1 MQTNHFSFKLMITY
15 TDATLDD
22 LPFIVDVYNS
32 TIASRQVTADLQRV
46 SVESRLAWFE
56 QHNPQKR
63 PLWLIKYQN
72 QPCGWVSLSSFYG
85 RPAYDK
91 TVEISLYIHQDFR
104 GKKIGQTIVTQIELF
119 AKQIGIE
126 AILSYVFGHNTPS
139 IKLFEKLHYQHWA
152 LLPKIAE
159 LDGVKRDLVILGKH
173 LD

>member
-1 MQTNHFSFKLMITY
+1 MITY

-22 LPFIVDVYNS
+22 LPFIVEVYNS
-32 TIASRQVTADLQRV
+32 TIASRQVTADLQPV
-46 SVESRLAWFE
+46 SIESRFAWFE

-63 PLWLIKYQN
+63 PLWLIKYHD

-104 GKKIGQTIVTQIELF
+104 GQKIGQITVAKMESF
-119 AKQIGIE
+119 AKQAGIE
-126 AILSYVFGHNTPS
+126 AILSYIFGHNIAS
-139 IKLFEKLHYQHWA
+139 LNLFEKMNYKQWA
-152 LLPKIAE
+152 LLPKVAE
-159 LDGVKRDLVILGKH
+159 LDGVKRDLVILGKR

>member
-1 MQTNHFSFKLMITY
+1 MITY

-32 TIASRQVTADLQRV
+32 TIASRQITADLQPV
-46 SVESRLAWFE
+46 SVESRVVWFN
-56 QHNPQKR
+56 QHNPKNR
-63 PLWLIKYQN
+63 PIWLIKYSN

-85 RPAYDK
+85 RAAFEK
-91 TVEISLYIHQDFR
+91 TVEISLYLHEDFR
-104 GKKIGQTIVTQIELF
+104 GKKIGQTTIERIELF
-119 AKQIGIE
+119 AKQAGIE
-126 AILSYVFGHNTPS
+126 SIFSYVFGHNLPS
-139 IKLFEKLHYQHWA
+139 MNLFKKMNYQQWA

>member
-1 MQTNHFSFKLMITY
+1 MITY
-15 TDATLDD
+15 VNATLDD
-22 LPFIVDVYNS
+22 LPFIVEVYNS
-32 TIASRQVTADLQRV
+32 TIASRQVTADLQPV
-46 SVESRLAWFE
+46 SVESRIAWFE

-104 GKKIGQTIVTQIELF
+104 GKKIGQTVVREIESF
-119 AKQIGIE
+119 AKQVGID
-126 AILSYVFGHNTPS
+126 AILSYVFVHNVPS
-139 IKLFEKLHYQHWA
+139 IKLFEKMHYQQWA

-159 LDGVKRDLVILGKH
+159 LDGVKRNLIILGKRF
-173 LD
+173 D

>member
-1 MQTNHFSFKLMITY
+1 MITY

-22 LPFIVDVYNS
+22 LPFIVEVYNS
-32 TIASRQVTADLQRV
+32 TIACRQVTADLQPV
-46 SVESRLAWFE
+46 SVESRFAWFE

-63 PLWLIKYQN
+63 PLWLIKYHN

-104 GKKIGQTIVTQIELF
+104 GKKIGQTTVAKMESF
-119 AKQIGIE
+119 AKQAGIE
-126 AILSYVFGHNTPS
+126 AILSYIFGHNIAS
-139 IKLFEKLHYQHWA
+139 LNLFEKMNYKQWA
-152 LLPKIAE
+152 LLPKVAE
-159 LDGVKRDLVILGKH
+159 LDGVKRDLVILGKR

>member
-1 MQTNHFSFKLMITY
+1 MITY

-22 LPFIVDVYNS
+22 LPFIVAVYNS
-32 TIASRQVTADLQRV
+32 TIASRQVTADLQPV
-46 SVESRLAWFE
+46 SVESRFTWFE

-63 PLWLIKYQN
+63 PLWLIKYHN

-104 GKKIGQTIVTQIELF
+104 GKKIGQTTVAKMESF
-119 AKQIGIE
+119 AKQAGIE
-126 AILSYVFGHNTPS
+126 AILSYIFGHNIAS
-139 IKLFEKLHYQHWA
+139 LNLFEKMHYKQWA
-152 LLPKIAE
+152 LLPKVAE
-159 LDGVKRDLVILGKH
+159 LDGVKRDLVILGKR

>member
-1 MQTNHFSFKLMITY
+1 MITY

-22 LPFIVDVYNS
+22 LPFIVEVYNS
-32 TIASRQVTADLQRV
+32 TIACRQVTADLQPV
-46 SVESRLAWFE
+46 SVESRFAWFE
-56 QHNPQKR
+56 QHNTQKR

-104 GKKIGQTIVTQIELF
+104 GKKIGQTTVAKMESF
-119 AKQIGIE
+119 AKQAGIE
-126 AILSYVFGHNTPS
+126 AILSYIFGHNIAS
-139 IKLFEKLHYQHWA
+139 LNLFEKMHYNQWA
-152 LLPKIAE
+152 LLPKVAE
-159 LDGVKRDLVILGKH
+159 LDGVKRDLVILGKR

>member
-1 MQTNHFSFKLMITY
+1 MITY

-22 LPFIVDVYNS
+22 LPFIVAVYNS
-32 TIASRQVTADLQRV
+32 TIASRQVTADLQPV
-46 SVESRLAWFE
+46 SVESRFAWFE

-63 PLWLIKYQN
+63 PLWLIKYHD

-104 GKKIGQTIVTQIELF
+104 GQKIGQITVAKMESF
-119 AKQIGIE
+119 AKQAGIE
-126 AILSYVFGHNTPS
+126 AILSYIFGHNIAS
-139 IKLFEKLHYQHWA
+139 LNLFEKMNYKQWA
-152 LLPKIAE
+152 LLPKVAE
-159 LDGVKRDLVILGKH
+159 LDGVKRDLVILGKR

>member
-1 MQTNHFSFKLMITY
+1 MITY
-15 TDATLDD
+15 VNATLDD

-32 TIASRQVTADLQRV
+32 TIASRQITADLQPV
-46 SVESRLAWFE
+46 SVESRVAWFE

-91 TVEISLYIHQDFR
+91 TVEISLYLHQDFR
-104 GKKIGQTIVTQIELF
+104 GKKIGQTTVAQIEAF
-119 AKQIGIE
+119 AKQAGID
-126 AILSYVFGHNTPS
+126 AILSYVFGHNIPS
-139 IKLFEKLHYQHWA
+139 IKLFEKMHYQQWA

-159 LDGVKRDLVILGKH
+159 LDGVKRDLVILGKRF
-173 LD
+173 D

>member
-1 MQTNHFSFKLMITY
+1 MITY

-22 LPFIVDVYNS
+22 LPFIVEVYNS
-32 TIASRQVTADLQRV
+32 TIASRQVTADLQPV
-46 SVESRLAWFE
+46 SVESRFAWFE

-104 GKKIGQTIVTQIELF
+104 GKKIGQTTVAKMESF
-119 AKQIGIE
+119 AKQAGIE
-126 AILSYVFGHNTPS
+126 AILSYIFGHNIAS
-139 IKLFEKLHYQHWA
+139 LNLFEKMHYKQWA
-152 LLPKIAE
+152 LLPKVAE
-159 LDGVKRDLVILGKH
+159 LDGVKRDLVILGKR

>member
-1 MQTNHFSFKLMITY
+1 MITY

-22 LPFIVDVYNS
+22 LPFIVEVYNS
-32 TIASRQVTADLQRV
+32 TIASRQVTADLQPV
-46 SVESRLAWFE
+46 SVESRFAWFE

-63 PLWLIKYQN
+63 PLWLIKYHD

-104 GKKIGQTIVTQIELF
+104 GQKIGQITVAKMESF
-119 AKQIGIE
+119 AKQAGIE
-126 AILSYVFGHNTPS
+126 AILSYIFGHNIAS
-139 IKLFEKLHYQHWA
+139 LNLFEKMNYKQWA
-152 LLPKIAE
+152 LLPKVAE
-159 LDGVKRDLVILGKH
+159 LDGVKRDLVILGKR

>member
-1 MQTNHFSFKLMITY
+1 MITY

-22 LPFIVDVYNS
+22 LPFIVEVYNS
-32 TIASRQVTADLQRV
+32 TIACRQVTADLQPV
-46 SVESRLAWFE
+46 SVESRFAWFE

-85 RPAYDK
+85 RPAYGK

-104 GKKIGQTIVTQIELF
+104 GKKIGQTTVAKMESF
-119 AKQIGIE
+119 AKQAGIE
-126 AILSYVFGHNTPS
+126 AILSYIFGHNIAS
-139 IKLFEKLHYQHWA
+139 LNLFEKMHYNQWA
-152 LLPKIAE
+152 LLPKVAE
-159 LDGVKRDLVILGKH
+159 LDGVKRDLVILGKR

>member
-1 MQTNHFSFKLMITY
+1 MITY

-22 LPFIVDVYNS
+22 LPFIVEVYNS
-32 TIASRQVTADLQRV
+32 TIACRQVTADLQPV
-46 SVESRLAWFE
+46 SVESRFAWFE

-104 GKKIGQTIVTQIELF
+104 GKKIGQTTVDKMETF
-119 AKQIGIE
+119 AKQAGIE
-126 AILSYVFGHNTPS
+126 AILSYIFGHNIAS
-139 IKLFEKLHYQHWA
+139 LNLFEKMNYKQWA
-152 LLPKIAE
+152 LLPKVAE
-159 LDGVKRDLVILGKH
+159 LDGIKRDLVILGKRF
-173 LD
+173 D